1 MLVVHGALR
10 VADRDHWERDDDDR
24 EHDLEHDL
32 DRCNR
37 RRDALAARLGL
48 PAPSRRQPLPERDG
62 RPGRVEPAAEPVARP
77 RWSVPPLARYAR
89 ALRPGLAA
97 WHGRTAACG
106 GLPAIGVTASR
117 AALVCGAT
125 VPANAVLVSPAPDAL
140 AVVDWRSPIAGD
152 VVIAAGFA
160 DLDARCGGSVRYW
173 VDRGPTSL
181 AAGRGRSQRVEVA
194 AAAPHAG
201 RPRRVD
207 RLRGRAE
214 CRHETGLRR
223 DPAPGDDRA
232 GVLSEVSRAASAR
245 RRTSRSVCSR

>member
-77 RWSVPPLARYAR
+77 RWSVPPLPRVPR

-117 AALVCGAT
+117 ATLVCGAT

-181 AAGRGRSQRVEVA
+181 AQGEVVPNGSKSLPPLRTPVARGESIDFVVGPSADTKPGCDATQLQVTIA
-194 AAAPHAG
+194 
-201 RPRRVD
+201 
-207 RLRGRAE
+207 RA
-214 CRHETGLRR
+214 
-223 DPAPGDDRA
+223 
-232 GVLSEVSRAASAR
+232 S
-245 RRTSRSVCSR
+245 